1 MKISKSFRLSVQA
14 LEALSYLS
22 GETGANETAI
32 LEIALAHYRRAYN
45 SSVLTQTQEN
55 LNQVNS
61 EQVFTVVQVKPK
73 KKRKRH

>member
-22 GETGANETAI
+22 GETGTNETAI

-45 SSVLTQTQEN
+45 SSKLIPSQDN
-55 LNQVNS
+55 LGQVNS
-61 EQVFTVVQVKPK
+61 VQVVSVGQVTPK